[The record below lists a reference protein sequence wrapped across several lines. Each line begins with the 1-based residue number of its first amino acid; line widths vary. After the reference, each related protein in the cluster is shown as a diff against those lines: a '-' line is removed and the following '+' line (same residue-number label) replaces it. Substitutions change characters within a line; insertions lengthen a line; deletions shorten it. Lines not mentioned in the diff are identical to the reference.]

1 MGAIWFHRFV
11 CAIVAQAHTSSMA
24 RLELW
29 HLESPANTN
38 SQALKQAEIEGE
50 AKKWKNAKFL
60 LHLAIYID
68 VLTPLKKL
76 SLGFQKEKHDPVS
89 KNLTGPCQSCNCQL
103 TPH

>member
-1 MGAIWFHRFV
+1 M

-60 LHLAIYID
+60 LHLAIYTD